1 MNNLLTVFFLEFEV
15 LSGCMLPRWNPKK
28 QEEDADYIGDVTFD
42 NLESQITRVSDSG
55 SSPIKFIYS
64 LKYKAMSV

>member
-1 MNNLLTVFFLEFEV
+1 
-15 LSGCMLPRWNPKK
+15 MLPRWNPKK